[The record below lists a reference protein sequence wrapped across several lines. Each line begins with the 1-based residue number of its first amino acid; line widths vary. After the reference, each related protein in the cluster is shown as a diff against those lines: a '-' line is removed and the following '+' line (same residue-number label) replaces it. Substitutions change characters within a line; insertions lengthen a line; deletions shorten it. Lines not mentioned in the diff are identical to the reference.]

1 MSNTKYDYIALKAE
15 FVQAVPEISIRA
27 LAEKHGMKGWSA
39 LNAQAVKGHWREERE
54 KFQKTLAQK
63 EIETV
68 TSSTANKRAVI
79 IADALDVI
87 HAAIFK
93 MAQDMQDHWAT
104 DPNNA
109 QTRVFVPG
117 ITITPDSLSKLL
129 DRLLTMTG
137 SASVI
142 TESRNVDI
150 PGPDALP
157 PDVARLIAE
166 IAGSRAADAR
176 PVGRSALPGA
186 KPARPD

>member
-1 MSNTKYDYIALKAE
+1 MSNTKYDYVALKAE
-15 FVQAVPEISIRA
+15 YVQATPEISIRA

-39 LNAQAVKGHWREERE
+39 LNAQANKGNWREERLR
-54 KFQKTLAQK
+54 FQRTLAEK

-68 TSSTANKRAVI
+68 TSRISSKRAVI

-93 MAQDMQDHWAT
+93 MAADMQDHWVA
-104 DPNNA
+104 DPKDPKH
-109 QTRVFVPG
+109 QVFVPG
-117 ITITPDSLSKLL
+117 VVITPDSLSKLL

-142 TESRNVDI
+142 TENRNVDI
-150 PGPDALP
+150 PTEPLP

-166 IAGSRAADAR
+166 IAGERAANAR

-186 KPARPD
+186 KPAGTN